1 LKKLKPLDRENFLAD
16 IASGMRVH
24 DAADKSPWSH
34 AWWYQ
39 LKDQDESFAEAW
51 EEAAR
56 MGARARLE
64 RMEKEA
70 DRRALDGVEEPV
82 GFHQGVAGAW
92 VKRYSD
98 RLLVFRAQGEAKRAG
113 DQSYQDRPGGDG
125 AVTINI
131 HLDSGFQ
138 AFRDCILGALEPYPE
153 AWEAVI
159 GAMGDYVGKSEASAQ
174 EAPQGRREPKTIKG
188 DG

>member
-16 IASGMRVH
+16 IARGMRVH
-24 DAADKSPWSH
+24 DASDKSPWSH

-56 MGARARLE
+56 MGAVARLTKLENAGHE
-64 RMEKEA
+64 RAVE
-70 DRRALDGVEEPV
+70 GVSEPV
-82 GFHQGVAGAW
+82 GFYQGVPGAH
-92 VKRYSD
+92 VQRYSD
-98 RLLVFRAQGEAKRAG
+98 GLLKFFATVEGRRAG
-113 DQSYQDRPGGDG
+113 ESAYEDKSSEAPL
-125 AVTINI
+125 TINI

-138 AFRDCILGALEPYPE
+138 GFRDCILGALQPYPE
-153 AWEAVI
+153 AWEAVLA
-159 GAMGDYVGKSEASAQ
+159 AMGDYVGKSEASAQ

-188 DG
+188 DD